1 MVTAEKDYFEEL
13 FDRVTFNQRR
23 MVLLLNEKGG
33 RWVTREWLSEKLGL
47 SKRMTLNIINSLSEK
62 IESLHSEKF
71 SFQQSKG
78 KGVRLIVGL
87 DADVYN
93 LVTEIVKDCSTVVLL
108 KALIMDEFTSVRD
121 YALEHFISESTVRR
135 DMSKV
140 QKLLERY
147 HIEIGR
153 ENFQLQGEEYQIRMC
168 MVIFFWSIFR
178 GSSWPFDYV
187 NEQLIDSYVD
197 EVLNSKF
204 TVYPKIPYTYKKQ
217 LSYIFAE
224 AIIRT
229 RKGNILKM
237 PEALETQITTNQLY
251 PRFKEIICQ
260 KQGAI
265 NTKQSEIPF
274 FFLVWVSM
282 SKTIDIFKDP
292 IIHELYQQQKN
303 QNTLIYSATE
313 LMLRRFQDEF
323 FPIKKEEYLCFRNY
337 ILSSHFFAMYFKGF
351 NTDMTGNTYKA
362 IFSERYP
369 HLVKKTRIFVESLY
383 KASKNPIFLEE
394 DFLLI
399 PYLKNSFFFSDPC
412 QFEVPLTI
420 LVESDMPSL
429 MTKNFIRQLRG
440 YFSYLYNVTI
450 TDIFETSSK
459 HADVLLTT
467 GNLKDMKAAYPDAQ
481 IVVVSKKLSMTD
493 ITRINQALE
502 EISEN
507 KKKI

>member
-337 ILSSHFFAMYFKGF
+337 ILSSHFLRC
-351 NTDMTGNTYKA
+351 TLKA
-362 IFSERYP
+362 
-369 HLVKKTRIFVESLY
+369 
-383 KASKNPIFLEE
+383 
-394 DFLLI
+394 
-399 PYLKNSFFFSDPC
+399 
-412 QFEVPLTI
+412 LT
-420 LVESDMPSL
+420 
-429 MTKNFIRQLRG
+429 
-440 YFSYLYNVTI
+440 
-450 TDIFETSSK
+450 
-459 HADVLLTT
+459 
-467 GNLKDMKAAYPDAQ
+467 Q
-481 IVVVSKKLSMTD
+481 I
-493 ITRINQALE
+493 
-502 EISEN
+502 
-507 KKKI
+507 

>member
-1 MVTAEKDYFEEL
+1 M
-13 FDRVTFNQRR
+13 
-23 MVLLLNEKGG
+23 
-33 RWVTREWLSEKLGL
+33 
-47 SKRMTLNIINSLSEK
+47 
-62 IESLHSEKF
+62 
-71 SFQQSKG
+71 
-78 KGVRLIVGL
+78 
-87 DADVYN
+87 
-93 LVTEIVKDCSTVVLL
+93 
-108 KALIMDEFTSVRD
+108 
-121 YALEHFISESTVRR
+121 
-135 DMSKV
+135 
-140 QKLLERY
+140 
-147 HIEIGR
+147 
-153 ENFQLQGEEYQIRMC
+153 
-168 MVIFFWSIFR
+168 
-178 GSSWPFDYV
+178 
-187 NEQLIDSYVD
+187 
-197 EVLNSKF
+197 
-204 TVYPKIPYTYKKQ
+204 
-217 LSYIFAE
+217 
-224 AIIRT
+224 
-229 RKGNILKM
+229 
-237 PEALETQITTNQLY
+237 
-251 PRFKEIICQ
+251 
-260 KQGAI
+260 
-265 NTKQSEIPF
+265 
-274 FFLVWVSM
+274 
-282 SKTIDIFKDP
+282 
-292 IIHELYQQQKN
+292 
-303 QNTLIYSATE
+303 IYSATE

-399 PYLKNSFFFSDPC
+399 PYLKNSLFFSDPC

>member
-1 MVTAEKDYFEEL
+1 M
-13 FDRVTFNQRR
+13 
-23 MVLLLNEKGG
+23 
-33 RWVTREWLSEKLGL
+33 
-47 SKRMTLNIINSLSEK
+47 
-62 IESLHSEKF
+62 
-71 SFQQSKG
+71 
-78 KGVRLIVGL
+78 
-87 DADVYN
+87 YN

-168 MVIFFWSIFR
+168 MVIFSGAFFR

-204 TVYPKIPYTYKKQ
+204 TVYPKIPYTYKTT
-217 LSYIFAE
+217 IIHFAE

-274 FFLVWVSM
+274 FF
-282 SKTIDIFKDP
+282 
-292 IIHELYQQQKN
+292 
-303 QNTLIYSATE
+303 
-313 LMLRRFQDEF
+313 
-323 FPIKKEEYLCFRNY
+323 
-337 ILSSHFFAMYFKGF
+337 
-351 NTDMTGNTYKA
+351 
-362 IFSERYP
+362 
-369 HLVKKTRIFVESLY
+369 
-383 KASKNPIFLEE
+383 
-394 DFLLI
+394 
-399 PYLKNSFFFSDPC
+399 
-412 QFEVPLTI
+412 
-420 LVESDMPSL
+420 
-429 MTKNFIRQLRG
+429 
-440 YFSYLYNVTI
+440 
-450 TDIFETSSK
+450 
-459 HADVLLTT
+459 
-467 GNLKDMKAAYPDAQ
+467 
-481 IVVVSKKLSMTD
+481 
-493 ITRINQALE
+493 
-502 EISEN
+502 
-507 KKKI
+507 